1 MSSRTN
7 RWFNDDSKKEKKTYS
22 TKLTNGPGTLS
33 MALGI
38 NKSHSGTDLT
48 GNKIWIE
55 DRNIAL
61 DPNKTLKSP
70 KVGIPCSKKDKNNP

>member
-1 MSSRTN
+1 MTIQKRKN
-7 RWFNDDSKKEKKTYS
+7 KKTYS

-38 NKSHSGTDLT
+38 NKSYSGTDLT

-61 DPNKTLKSP
+61 DPNKILKSP
-70 KVGIPCSKKDKNNP
+70 KVGIPYAKKDRNNP